1 MSPDLP
7 AGSDDAEAEPAAYMQ
22 TSVRLLAATVAA
34 AGLLLA
40 LTLVLM
46 WATGVV
52 WHVEQRPRAPATGVF
67 VAVTGSG
74 TGLWDGPNALTAI
87 LLPAVALAATSL
99 AGVGALRRRPRLVR
113 LSNAPA
119 AVAFAATWALIV
131 SAYFWGGTRTR
142 IDAGD
147 HPIRLVIRPRP
158 RIEAAWPAA
167 LCFSSVALAAAIAEW
182 WIIRRQCR
190 ALPGGRRPQHE
201 DLRQ

>member
-7 AGSDDAEAEPAAYMQ
+7 AESGDAEAAHMQ
-22 TSVRLLAATVAA
+22 TPVRLLAATTAV

-40 LTLVLM
+40 LTTVLM

-52 WHVEQRPRAPATGVF
+52 WHVEQQPRDPSTDAF

-74 TGLWDGPNALTAI
+74 TGLWDGPNALSAI
-87 LLPAVALAATSL
+87 LLLAVALAAAAL
-99 AGVGALRRRPRLVR
+99 AGAGALRRRPRLVR

-119 AVAFAATWALIV
+119 AVAFAATWALIG
-131 SAYFWGGTRTR
+131 SAYFWGGARTR

-147 HPIRLVIRPRP
+147 HPLRLVIRPRP

-167 LCFSSVALAAAIAEW
+167 LCFSAVALAAAIAAW

-190 ALPGGRRPQHE
+190 ARPSGRPRA
-201 DLRQ
+201 